1 MTKEQLIDLLETVP
15 AGEEVAVGGI
25 WFKDD
30 LSSWV
35 GEELTDAQWS
45 RFVYWFDKYQ
55 DSEYDST
62 EALNYALG
70 EK

>member
-15 AGEEVAVGGI
+15 AGEEIAIGTF
-25 WFKDD
+25 WFRDD
-30 LSSWV
+30 VDDWADTP
-35 GEELTDAQWS
+35 LTDAQWE

-55 DSEYDST
+55 DSDYDSA
-62 EALNYALG
+62 EALTYALG